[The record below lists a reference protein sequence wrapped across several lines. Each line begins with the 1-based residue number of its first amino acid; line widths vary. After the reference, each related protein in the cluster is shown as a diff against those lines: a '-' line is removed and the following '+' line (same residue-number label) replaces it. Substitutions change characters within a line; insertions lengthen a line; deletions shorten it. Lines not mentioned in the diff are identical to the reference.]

1 MDRLL
6 AGSALAANLNGG
18 TCRRNWRD
26 MMNPLEEKCTH
37 MIAGMN
43 QRTMPVVRRYCLL
56 AIRRLSQDGLTESAK
71 RIGND
76 FNYLSDRSD
85 WLDTME
91 LANAMI
97 AHYVPPCYVN

>member
-1 MDRLL
+1 M
-6 AGSALAANLNGG
+6 
-18 TCRRNWRD
+18 
-26 MMNPLEEKCTH
+26 

-43 QRTMPVVRRYCLL
+43 RRTLPVVRRYCLL

-76 FNYLSDRSD
+76 FNYLADRTD

-97 AHYVPPCYVN
+97 AHHVPGCYVN